1 MADSAGQGAT
11 EGSSG
16 PASRTRPGHRRVAQ
30 WTRDYAR
37 LPGTPDEYIAQDG
50 TPRAVWT
57 RFFDAFAA
65 LAPADIERRF
75 GAADRHLREA
85 GVTYRAPG
93 ESAERLWPLSHLPLL
108 IDEAEWQQLATG
120 IVQRAELLELVLRDI
135 YGEGR
140 LVAEGAIP
148 AAAIAGSAEY
158 LRPVCGIKPP
168 GGRYLSLYAA
178 DVGRGP
184 DGRWWVLGDR
194 TQAPSGSGYALEN
207 RLVLSRAFASLY
219 KSMNVERVA
228 PFFEAF
234 RDSLRASADR
244 DEPRIGVLTPGGFS
258 ETYFEHATLAR
269 YLGFLLVEGDDLA
282 VSGDRIHIR
291 TVAGLKRLDVLLR
304 RVDSNFLDPLEL
316 DASSHLGVPGLIDV
330 LRKNGVVVANMPGS
344 GVLEARA
351 LLGFLPSLCRRF
363 FGEELKMPHI
373 ATWWCGQKTAREE
386 VLSRLD
392 EVAIEGAYGR
402 GVPGFQSHGPV
413 LASELSLSERERLKA
428 AISERGIDYV
438 GQELVR
444 LSTMPVWDQGR
455 ITPRPFV
462 LRVFAAATPDGWTLM
477 PGGFCRIAE
486 QPDARAVSMGDG
498 ARAADVWVVSDKQ
511 VAARTLLP
519 ASDSVRIRRIA
530 GVLPSRAADNL
541 FWLGRYLERAE
552 ATLRLVRALGMQQ
565 RDAEKG
571 SPNQM
576 HAVERTQRLLVTWGA
591 ASQASRTQPAKV
603 IAEALQGEEQ
613 FGSAL
618 SLVRSAQ
625 RTATSLRERLSPDA
639 WQVIIEMTERLAH
652 EVEDDD
658 GIVSA
663 AELTLQELA
672 SFAGLAQE
680 NMNRAAG
687 WRFLEMGRRAE
698 RAINTTRFARQ
709 FAYDDAEGEDL
720 DILLT
725 LVDCQIT
732 YRSRY
737 LIGPILA
744 PVRDLVVLDP
754 YNPRSVAFQVQA
766 LTEHI
771 LSLPALRESG
781 LIERPQRL
789 AVAAQAMLT
798 TAEAATLDTK
808 TLFALEQDLLNLA
821 DAIGLHYFPHGPNA
835 SRPEKLTG
843 LA

>member
-1 MADSAGQGAT
+1 MAGQADH
-11 EGSSG
+11 GSG
-16 PASRTRPGHRRVAQ
+16 QGNKARPGSRRVAQ
-30 WTRDYAR
+30 WMRDYVP
-37 LPGTPDEYIAQDG
+37 LPGIPDEYIAQDG
-50 TPRAVWT
+50 SPRAVWS
-57 RFFDAFAA
+57 RFFEAFAA
-65 LAPADIERRF
+65 LTPAEIERRF
-75 GAADRHLREA
+75 GTADRHLREA
-85 GVTYRAPG
+85 GVSYRAPG
-93 ESAERLWPLSHLPLL
+93 ETSDRLWPLSHLPLL
-108 IDEAEWQQLATG
+108 IDETEWRQLSAG
-120 IVQRAELLELVLRDI
+120 IIQRAQLLELVLSDL
-135 YGEGR
+135 YGEGK

-148 AAAIAGSAEY
+148 AAAIAGSPEY
-158 LRPVCGIKPP
+158 LRAVCGIKPP

-194 TQAPSGSGYALEN
+194 TQAPSGAGYALEN

-234 RDSLRASADR
+234 RDSLRAGADR
-244 DEPRIGVLTPGGFS
+244 DEPRIGLLTPGQFS

-269 YLGFLLVEGDDLA
+269 YLGFLLVEGEDLA

-316 DASSHLGVPGLIDV
+316 NASSQLGVPGLIDV

-344 GVLEARA
+344 GVMEARA
-351 LLGFLPSLCRRF
+351 LLGFLPHLCQRLL
-363 FGEELKMPHI
+363 GEDLKMPHI
-373 ATWWCGQKTAREE
+373 ATWWCGQAAAREE

-392 EVAIEGAYGR
+392 AVAIEGAYR
-402 GVPGFQSHGPV
+402 ADVPGFPGNGPV
-413 LASELSLSERERLKA
+413 LAGALPPAERERLRN
-428 AISERGIDYV
+428 AISDRGIDFV

-462 LRVFAAATPDGWTLM
+462 LRVFAAATPEGWTIM

-486 QPDARAVSMGDG
+486 QSDARAVSMGDG
-498 ARAADVWVVSDKQ
+498 VRAADVWVISDKA
-511 VAARTLLP
+511 VPATTLLP
-519 ASDSVRIRRIA
+519 ADDTVRIRRIA
-530 GVLPSRAADNL
+530 GWVPSRAADNL

-552 ATLRLVRALGMQQ
+552 ATLRLVRALATSP
-565 RDAEKG
+565 RDPVKG
-571 SPNQM
+571 SSTGL
-576 HAVERTQRLLVTWGA
+576 HTVERIQRLLLAWGA
-591 ASQASRTQPAKV
+591 ISQTARAHPAKV
-603 IAEALQGEEQ
+603 VAEALQNEER

-639 WQVIIEMTERLAH
+639 WQVIIEMVERLGQ
-652 EVEDDD
+652 EVDDDD
-658 GIVSA
+658 GVVSA

-687 WRFLEMGRRAE
+687 WRFLEIGRRAE
-698 RAINTTRFARQ
+698 RAINTVRFARQ
-709 FAYDDAEGEDL
+709 FAYEEATGEDL
-720 DILLT
+720 DVLLT

-737 LIGPILA
+737 LVGPLLA

-754 YNPRSVAFQVQA
+754 YNPRSVAFQVSA
-766 LTEHI
+766 LNDHVA
-771 LSLPALRESG
+771 SLPMLKEGG

-789 AVAAQAMLT
+789 AVAVQAVLT
-798 TAEAATLDTK
+798 TAEAASLNTQ
-808 TLFALEQDLLNLA
+808 TLFALEQELLNLA
-821 DAIGLHYFPHGPNA
+821 DAIGQHYFPHGPNA